1 MKFGIIL
8 PVEGNV
14 GVKGKIDPHLTLDV
28 GLRAEELGYDSVWA
42 GERLLISQRLEPLS
56 ILAGVAGITQTIKL
70 GTAVLIA
77 PLRHPVILANQLAS
91 IDLVS
96 NGRLIAGLGV
106 GAERIKP
113 EYDSVGVP
121 FTERGGRLDEC
132 LSIMKK
138 LWSEDTVDFHGKYY
152 NLVNVSMR
160 LKPKQRNGPPIWLG
174 GTKKV
179 SLQRVAK
186 SGDGWV
192 PFEILPQDY
201 AVTSKSISDKA
212 LKNGRDPSK
221 IERSL
226 YITINVKEDVTSA
239 KNEAHK
245 YLESYYNAKFA
256 SIAKFGIFGKATD
269 CVRAFED
276 YAKAGVETIIVR
288 FASFSN
294 PVEEIELFSKSVASL
309 F

>member
-113 EYDSVGVP
+113 
-121 FTERGGRLDEC
+121 
-132 LSIMKK
+132 
-138 LWSEDTVDFHGKYY
+138 
-152 NLVNVSMR
+152 
-160 LKPKQRNGPPIWLG
+160 
-174 GTKKV
+174 
-179 SLQRVAK
+179 
-186 SGDGWV
+186 
-192 PFEILPQDY
+192 
-201 AVTSKSISDKA
+201 
-212 LKNGRDPSK
+212 
-221 IERSL
+221 
-226 YITINVKEDVTSA
+226 
-239 KNEAHK
+239 
-245 YLESYYNAKFA
+245 
-256 SIAKFGIFGKATD
+256 
-269 CVRAFED
+269 
-276 YAKAGVETIIVR
+276 
-288 FASFSN
+288 
-294 PVEEIELFSKSVASL
+294 
-309 F
+309 